1 MVTHN
6 DNGLV
11 RVTVTLHPVDVALLD
26 KLAQFEGKNRS
37 AELRG
42 MLEQFRPM
50 LQQLVST
57 FDQANAQRAALDAA
71 LVNAT
76 VSELEAI
83 MPEVEEM
90 GRRFLGALAKL
101 EGAGAANAPASNT
114 GATDS

>member
-11 RVTVTLHPVDVALLD
+11 RVTVTLHPIDVALLD
-26 KLAQFEGKNRS
+26 AMAKFENKNRS

-50 LQQLVST
+50 LQQLVAT
-57 FDQANAQRAALDAA
+57 FTDADRQRSALDQAMA
-71 LVNAT
+71 NAT
-76 VSELEAI
+76 LSELEAI
-83 MPEVEEM
+83 QPEVEDI

-101 EGAGAANAPASNT
+101 EGHGAASAPASNT